1 MWLRLMVIFAN
12 FSTWWY
18 LEQVSAPS
26 SQGYAVGTSNQYER
40 KATLNY
46 TKEKFWAYVEHI
58 FDGIV

>member
-1 MWLRLMVIFAN
+1 MVVFAN

-58 FDGIV
+58 FNGIV